1 MIKNIYSKKLI
12 NNLNHFL
19 IFFLFLVITGSIF
32 IGIYVVYFTNI
43 GKDVTWH
50 SDVLLNFLLLNILG
64 ISNIHFN
71 LGISFIIFWF
81 IYLVIFLNYIFD
93 PIFIFKGFLYN
104 PVSKNNFKYF
114 DFSSDSFSSNYIY
127 IIIQWFSAY
136 FLLSIIID
144 LVQQSFGIQIGNPLV
159 SNPLLSFFYLTGAP
173 LNEEILFRVIFLG
186 IPLSLIIFKYKSS
199 FISALIHPGK
209 NISIKSGRDR
219 NLLFLVILLN
229 SVFFG
234 LAHVIFGGNYEIGK
248 ITQASLGGMFLGW
261 LYYRY
266 GLGTS
271 IIFHWISNYVIFS
284 YGLLG
289 SIIFNTSWNE
299 DSSNYFLIF
308 IYVFFIIAGII
319 FICQKTKELL
329 KYFLKIKNGFRKL

>member
-1 MIKNIYSKKLI
+1 LIKNIDSKKLV

-19 IFFLFLVITGSIF
+19 IFFLFLVVTGSIF

-43 GKDVTWH
+43 GKDVSWH
-50 SDVLLNFLLLNILG
+50 SDVLLNFLLLSILG

-71 LGISFIIFWF
+71 LGIAFISFWF
-81 IYLVIFLNYIFD
+81 IYLVIFLICIFK
-93 PIFIFKGFLYN
+93 PIFIFKDFLYN
-104 PVSKNNFKYF
+104 PLSKNKFKYF
-114 DFSSDSFSSNYIY
+114 DFSSESFSSNYLY

-136 FLLSIIID
+136 FLLSVIID
-144 LVQQSFGIQIGNPLV
+144 LIQQSFGIQIGNPLV

-186 IPLSLIIFKYKSS
+186 IPLSLIIFKYKNS
-199 FISALIHPGK
+199 FISSLLHPSK

-289 SIIFNTSWNE
+289 SIIFNTSWSE
-299 DSSNYFLIF
+299 ESSNYFLNF
-308 IYVFFIIAGII
+308 VYVFFIIAGII
-319 FICQKTKELL
+319 FTYQKTNVFL
-329 KYFLKIKNGFRKL
+329 KYFFKNKKWI